1 MKLNVTKYFEQ
12 TAVITVY
19 RLHDSLVDKYLC
31 CSYIYTLNLV
41 FFIFIFTSLQL
52 FIFHLFKKFLRLML
66 PLTTCGFFSRDTDR
80 NQAEH

>member
-19 RLHDSLVDKYLC
+19 RLHDRLVDKSLLFI
-31 CSYIYTLNLV
+31 YIHV
-41 FFIFIFTSLQL
+41 KSGIFFIFIFTSLQL